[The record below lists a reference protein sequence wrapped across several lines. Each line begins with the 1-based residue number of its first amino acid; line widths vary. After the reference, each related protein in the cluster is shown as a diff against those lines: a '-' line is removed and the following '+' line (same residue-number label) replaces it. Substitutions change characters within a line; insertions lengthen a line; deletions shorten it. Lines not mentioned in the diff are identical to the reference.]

1 MRTAR
6 VAGAVSLG
14 AIGVVHVAWA
24 AGSAW
29 PARDR
34 AALADAVGGFAAM
47 PGRAACLAVA
57 SALGLA
63 ACAVARRPSSLRLSL
78 GLIAAVAAVET

>member
-1 MRTAR
+1 M
-6 VAGAVSLG
+6 AGAVSLG
-14 AIGVVHVAWA
+14 GIGVVHVAWA

-34 AALADAVGGFAAM
+34 AALADAVGGFAVM
-47 PGRAACLAVA
+47 PGRGACLAVA